1 MKIVTYLLGALLAAA
16 LGAAALFY
24 FTTFE
29 PMSIDYARMKEGM
42 PELDKARAEL
52 KKFKEK
58 EAQQAKDTAWIKP
71 VMESLKAGLAD
82 EIKAGK
88 AEVTQTENAVVLNI
102 VENALYTPESKTF
115 AKDTQ
120 TRLKLTGLLKK
131 DELKGK
137 DIFIGNATEAVAA
150 HGKGTKKV
158 PAKDALT
165 LASERSAELV
175 KSLVKEGVPQDSLAA
190 LAYAAKLPDRGF
202 KLKNKKTMI
211 IIGTYPAPA
220 TSTAVNPAVAAQP
233 KTAPDAKPAAGV
245 PQQAQPKTI
254 PIRPAQ
260 PKTN

>member
-42 PELDKARAEL
+42 PELDKARAEM
-52 KKFKEK
+52 KKYKEK
-58 EAQQAKDTAWIKP
+58 DAQHVKDTAWIKP
-71 VMESLKAGLAD
+71 VVESLNAGLAD

-88 AEVTQTENAVVLNI
+88 AEIAQTENAVVINI

-150 HGKGTKKV
+150 HGKGKKKV

-165 LASERSAELV
+165 LAFERSTELV
-175 KSLVKEGVPQDSLAA
+175 KSLLKEGVPQDSLAA
-190 LAYAAKLPDRGF
+190 IAYSAKLPDRGF
-202 KLKNKKTMI
+202 KIKNKKTMI
-211 IIGTYPAPA
+211 IIGTFPSPV
-220 TSTAVNPAVAAQP
+220 TAAAAYPAVAAQP
-233 KTAPDAKPAAGV
+233 KTAPAAKPAAGA
-245 PQQAQPKTI
+245 PQAQPKTI